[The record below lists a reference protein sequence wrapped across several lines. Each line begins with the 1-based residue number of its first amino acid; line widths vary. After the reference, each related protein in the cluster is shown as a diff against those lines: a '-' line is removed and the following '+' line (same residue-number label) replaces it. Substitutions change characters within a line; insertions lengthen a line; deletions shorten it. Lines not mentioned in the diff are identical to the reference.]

1 MTVRCPS
8 LLVILCCLLASGT
21 AHGTDAEAPDGCN
34 PAGGRGAALE
44 AESLRVVTLNIAHG
58 RKDSVN
64 QMLLNEETVRGNL
77 LELARLLDR
86 AEADAVALQEADAAS
101 AWSGNFDHVGFLL
114 EHSIY
119 ACSVHGIHASNRL
132 YSFGTALIS
141 PHAFHGSFTHSFA
154 PSRPT
159 TTKGFSLGALA
170 WNPGGRLTEPLLVKI
185 VSVHLDFSRRSVRRS
200 QIDELVRVL
209 GNIEGPLVLMG
220 DFNTDWQSE
229 DSSLRILAERLELKV
244 YQPEADGL
252 ATYSGK
258 DSRLDWILLSRE
270 LEFERHEVYP
280 DIVSDH
286 HAVAAIVRPGQVD
299 GAGD

>member
-1 MTVRCPS
+1 MTMRYGS
-8 LLVILCCLLASGT
+8 LLAIVCSLLGSGT
-21 AHGTDAEAPDGCN
+21 VHGINAESPEACD
-34 PAGGRGAALE
+34 PAGSRGAALE
-44 AESLRVVTLNIAHG
+44 SESLRVVTLNIAHG

-64 QMLLNEETVRGNL
+64 QMLLGEETVRGNL
-77 LELARLLDR
+77 RELARLLDR
-86 AEADAVALQEADAAS
+86 AQADAIALQEADAAS

-114 EHSIY
+114 EHSGY
-119 ACSVHGIHASNRL
+119 DCAVHGIHASNRL
-132 YSFGTALIS
+132 YAFGTALIS

-170 WNPGGRLTEPLLVKI
+170 WNPGGRLPEPLLVKI

-229 DSSLRILAERLELKV
+229 DSSLKMLAERLDLSV
-244 YQPEADGL
+244 FQPDAEGL

-258 DSRLDWILLSRE
+258 GSRLDWILLSRE
-270 LEFERHEVYP
+270 LEFQRHEVYP

-286 HAVAAIVRPGQVD
+286 HAVAADVRLAGVSE
-299 GAGD
+299 AGD